1 MTVSQIDLATHA
13 SDTGRPFDRLGE
25 LACAALGFAVVA
37 AIWVAFL
44 LFVAGQLTPPHVG

>member
-1 MTVSQIDLATHA
+1 MSRHHRLVAATL
-13 SDTGRPFDRLGE
+13 SVLCLGE